1 MMVQKLTRVIIL
13 LMFLLNLR
21 KLVGSTVTIGKS
33 SDDGSKSS
41 KGGNIVDNVVPS
53 VQDGMKVGGNIDPMT
68 FLLVQFLNY

>member
-1 MMVQKLTRVIIL
+1 MAVALLLLENIAMMVQKLTRVIIL

-41 KGGNIVDNVVPS
+41 KGVVILS
-53 VQDGMKVGGNIDPMT
+53 IML
-68 FLLVQFLNY
+68 FLLFKMV